1 MGSSQSKNNRLAQL
15 FEAYAANLSV
25 CAPSLKNTF
34 VCPLCLRRF
43 TRDSLKARALTEEH
57 VISRKLGG
65 RLVTLT
71 CKGCNSADGAELDS
85 NLVNEFRALDGLSG
99 LGDRPFKGQVK
110 TRGAKQDVDIYFSAG
125 ESPKIRSIGD
135 QKRSNPAAVQAIMRA
150 LGEEPMEVSFNV
162 NFGFSRQRANVAKLR
177 AAYLLMFRYFG
188 YEYILHENVEAVRQ
202 QLLSPDQDIV
212 ASKASV
218 AFNHAPEGLY
228 GVSLLRSPSELR
240 SFIVSFKV
248 STAVD
253 RSFGVILP
261 GLGGDGDSIYDRW
274 HAAGEALKDRQFEIT
289 NILPNPDAPSGYVY
303 EGVVTS
309 VWNSL

>member
-1 MGSSQSKNNRLAQL
+1 MSGTQSKSRRLAQL
-15 FEAYAANLSV
+15 FEAYAANLTV
-25 CAPSLKNTF
+25 CDPSLKDTF
-34 VCPLCLRRF
+34 VCPLCLCRF
-43 TRDSLKARALTEEH
+43 TRDAIESKALTEEH

-65 RLVTLT
+65 RLITLT
-71 CKGCNSADGAELDS
+71 CKGCNSEGGSGLDS
-85 NLVNEFRALDGLSG
+85 NLINEFLFWDTISG
-99 LGDRPFKGQVK
+99 LGGKSFKGHVK
-110 TRGAKQDVDIYFSAG
+110 ARDSKQDVDIYFSSEG
-125 ESPKIRSIGD
+125 SPKMRLIGD
-135 QKRSNPAAVQAIMRA
+135 EKRSNPASVRAIMQA
-150 LGEEPMEVSFNV
+150 MEKESTEVSFNV

-188 YEYILHENVEAVRQ
+188 YEYILHENVRVVRQ
-202 QLLSPDQDIV
+202 QILSPDQDIV

-218 AFNHAPEGLY
+218 AFNHAPEELN

-240 SFIVSFKV
+240 SFIVNFKV

-261 GLGGDGDSIYDRW
+261 GLGCDGDSIYDRW
-274 HAAGEALKDRQFEIT
+274 HAAGETLKDRQFDVT
-289 NILPNPDAPSGYVY
+289 NILPNPDAPSGHVY